1 MSASHSTNARSRRAR
16 SSEDESPLIV
26 TFVAI
31 LGIVVLGCA
40 ALIAPALWSAL
51 EGPQPRWSEQSC
63 NQESGAADAARCAD
77 IARLQAFR
85 PRPKLQHELLI
96 PRL

>member
-1 MSASHSTNARSRRAR
+1 
-16 SSEDESPLIV
+16 
-26 TFVAI
+26 
-31 LGIVVLGCA
+31 
-40 ALIAPALWSAL
+40 L

-85 PRPKLQHELLI
+85 PRPMLQHELLI